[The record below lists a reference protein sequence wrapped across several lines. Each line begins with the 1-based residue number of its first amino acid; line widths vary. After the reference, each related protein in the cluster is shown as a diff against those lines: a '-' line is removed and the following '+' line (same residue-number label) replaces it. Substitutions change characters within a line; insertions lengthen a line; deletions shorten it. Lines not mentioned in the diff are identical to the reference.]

1 MKTLTVFTPAYNRA
15 HTLVR
20 TYESLCKQTLQDF
33 EWLIIDDGSTDNTE
47 EVVRP
52 WLEEQRI
59 PVRYIKKENGGLHTG
74 YTAAF
79 ANIDTELNV
88 CIDSDDYMPEN
99 AVEIIVRTWEKRG
112 RSNKKLAGIIGLDFY
127 SGGEAIGGLFPTTE
141 DSNYCEI
148 NTLRPCDLKIVCR
161 TDLVRKLKP
170 MPVFKGEKNFNPTYY
185 YKQIDMMGY
194 KYIILNENLC
204 WVDYQDD
211 GMGAHIF
218 YQFRNS
224 PNSFAEFRRQGMIVP
239 FYTWGY
245 RLKNVVHYVSSC
257 IFAHQWDMVR
267 TSPRPL
273 ATIAMFIPGCLLN
286 LYVRYK
292 TPNFKRK

>member
-15 HTLVR
+15 HTLIR

-47 EVVRP
+47 EVVKP

-74 YTAAF
+74 YTTAF
-79 ANIDTELNV
+79 ANIETELNV

-99 AVEIIVRTWEKRG
+99 AVEIIVKTWEERG
-112 RSNKKLAGIIGLDFY
+112 RGHDEISGIIGLDYY
-127 SGGEAIGGLFPTTE
+127 SGGEAIGGLFPTTKNCAYTE
-141 DSNYCEI
+141 MTMLC
-148 NTLRPCDLKIVCR
+148 PGDLKIVAR
-161 TDLVRKLKP
+161 TELVKKLPP
-170 MPVFKGEKNFNPTYY
+170 MPVFKGEKNFNPTFY
-185 YKQIDMMGY
+185 YKQLDLLGY
-194 KYIILNENLC
+194 KFIIINENLC

-218 YQFRNS
+218 YQYRNS
-224 PNSFAEFRRQGMIVP
+224 PNSFAEFRRQGMTIP
-239 FYTWGY
+239 YYTKKY
-245 RLKNVVHYVSSC
+245 RTKMVIHYVSSC
-257 IFAHQWDMVR
+257 IFAHQWDMVK
-267 TSPRPL
+267 TSPRPW

-292 TPNFKRK
+292 TPKHTA